1 MAVRRT
7 RCRSPLAL
15 LTVLL
20 HTCAAGLQYTA
31 VAVTTATATAED
43 TVGTVVHKCCARD
56 EIVVVNRCRNANIT
70 GYTPWTPEFT
80 ASREDDVAAAGQKTL
95 PASSVAY
102 K

>member
-15 LTVLL
+15 LTLLL
-20 HTCAAGLQYTA
+20 HTCAAGLQNA
-31 VAVTTATATAED
+31 AVTTTTAATAD
-43 TVGTVVHKCCARD
+43 DSGGTVVHKCCGHG
-56 EIVVVNRCRNANIT
+56 EIVVVNRCRDANIT

-80 ASREDDVAAAGQKTL
+80 ASREDDAAAAGQKTL